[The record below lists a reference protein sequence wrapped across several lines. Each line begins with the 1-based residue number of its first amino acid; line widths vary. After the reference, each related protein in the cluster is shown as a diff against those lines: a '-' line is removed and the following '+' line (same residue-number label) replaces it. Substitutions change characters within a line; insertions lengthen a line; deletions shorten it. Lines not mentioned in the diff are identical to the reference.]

1 MARRSTAAGFTL
13 IELLVAIGIL
23 AMVAVLG
30 WRGLDSIVR
39 SREVLN
45 AQLDQSRGMQL
56 TFAQMQSDCDHLA
69 GASAAAATGGSNTLL
84 NGRANLSA
92 EQDRLILVR
101 LAASELE
108 PQQLQVVTYR
118 LLGGMLTRRESNGT
132 RDLAVLD
139 TLWQAARDD
148 TDTSTADVV
157 LMRGVDSMALRGQR
171 NLASSAAPEWITLA
185 NGSKTGDL
193 VGIEVTLQLPGQAAG
208 LSKVFLLGPG

>member
-1 MARRSTAAGFTL
+1 MARPQRSAGFTL

-69 GASAAAATGGSNTLL
+69 GAGAASGIPNTLL

-118 LLGGMLTRRESNGT
+118 LLGGVLTRRESNGT

-148 TDTSTADVV
+148 TDTSNADVA
-157 LMRGVDSMALRGQR
+157 LMHGVDSMVMRGW
-171 NLASSAAPEWITLA
+171 S
-185 NGSKTGDL
+185 NGAWNVLTAGATISTQVPGL
-193 VGIEVTLQLPGQAAG
+193 EVTLQMPGQDAG

>member
-69 GASAAAATGGSNTLL
+69 GAGSAAGVSNTLL

-118 LLGGMLTRRESNGT
+118 LLGGVLTRRESNGT

-148 TDTSTADVV
+148 TDTSSAAVV

-171 NLASSAAPEWITLA
+171 SLTSSAAPEWITLS

-193 VGIEVTLQLPGQAAG
+193 VGIDVTLQLPGQAAG

>member
-1 MARRSTAAGFTL
+1 MARPRLAVAGFTL

-45 AQLDQSRGMQL
+45 GQLEQSRGMQL

-69 GASAAAATGGSNTLL
+69 GASSATATNTLL
-84 NGRANLSA
+84 NGRSNLSA

-101 LAASELE
+101 QAVSEQQ

-118 LLGGMLTRRESNGT
+118 LVGGVLTRRESTGT

-139 TLWQAARDD
+139 TLWQAAQIGR
-148 TDTSTADVV
+148 
-157 LMRGVDSMALRGQR
+157 
-171 NLASSAAPEWITLA
+171 ASCRER
-185 NGSKTGDL
+185 
-193 VGIEVTLQLPGQAAG
+193 
-208 LSKVFLLGPG
+208 VF

>member
-1 MARRSTAAGFTL
+1 MARPRYAAGFTL

-23 AMVAVLG
+23 AMVALLG
-30 WRGLDSIVR
+30 WRGLDTIVR

-45 AQLDQSRGMQL
+45 AQLEQSRGMQL

-69 GASAAAATGGSNTLL
+69 GASSVNAATNTLL

-92 EQDRLILVR
+92 ETDRLILVR
-101 LAASELE
+101 QAASEQQ

-118 LLGGMLTRRESNGT
+118 LIGGVLTRRESNGT

-148 TDTSTADVV
+148 TDTSNADVA
-157 LMRGVDSMALRGQR
+157 LMHGVDSMVMRGW
-171 NLASSAAPEWITLA
+171 S
-185 NGSKTGDL
+185 NGAWNVLTAGATISTQVPGL
-193 VGIEVTLQLPGQAAG
+193 EVTLQMPGQDAG

>member
-1 MARRSTAAGFTL
+1 MARPRSPAAGFTL

-69 GASAAAATGGSNTLL
+69 GANTAAGVTNTLL

-118 LLGGMLTRRESNGT
+118 LLGGVLTRRESNGT

-139 TLWQAARDD
+139 TMWQAARDD
-148 TDTSTADVV
+148 TDTSTAAVV

-171 NLASSAAPEWITLA
+171 SLASSAAPEWITLA
-185 NGSKTGDL
+185 NGSKTADL

>member
-1 MARRSTAAGFTL
+1 MARPRSAAGFTL

-23 AMVAVLG
+23 AMVALLG

-45 AQLDQSRGMQL
+45 AQLEQSRGMQL

-69 GASAAAATGGSNTLL
+69 GASSVNAASNTLL

-92 EQDRLILVR
+92 ETDRLILVR
-101 LAASELE
+101 QAASEQQ

-118 LLGGMLTRRESNGT
+118 LVGGVLTRRESNGT

-148 TDTSTADVV
+148 TDTSNADVA
-157 LMRGVDSMALRGQR
+157 LMRGVDSMVMRGW
-171 NLASSAAPEWITLA
+171 S
-185 NGSKTGDL
+185 NGAWNVLTAGATISTQVPGL
-193 VGIEVTLQLPGQAAG
+193 EVTLQMPGQDAG

>member
-1 MARRSTAAGFTL
+1 MARPRLAVAGFTL

-45 AQLDQSRGMQL
+45 GQLEQSRGMQL

-69 GASAAAATGGSNTLL
+69 GASSATATNTLL
-84 NGRANLSA
+84 NGRSNLSA

-101 LAASELE
+101 QAVSEQQ

-118 LLGGMLTRRESNGT
+118 LVGGVLTRRESTGT

-148 TDTSTADVV
+148 TDTGNASVV
-157 LMRGVDSMALRGQR
+157 LLRGVDSMVMRGQR
-171 NLASSAAPEWITLA
+171 SLTGNAAPDWITLA
-185 NGSKTGDL
+185 AGSKTADL
-193 VGIEVTLQLPGQAAG
+193 AGLEVTLQLPGQAAG

>member
-1 MARRSTAAGFTL
+1 MARPRYAAGFTL

-23 AMVAVLG
+23 AMVALLG
-30 WRGLDSIVR
+30 WRGLDTIVR

-45 AQLDQSRGMQL
+45 AQLEQSRGMQL

-69 GASAAAATGGSNTLL
+69 GASSVTAATNTLL

-92 EQDRLILVR
+92 ETDRLILVR
-101 LAASELE
+101 QAASEQQ

-118 LLGGMLTRRESNGT
+118 LVGGVLTRRESNGT

-148 TDTSTADVV
+148 TDTSNADVA
-157 LMRGVDSMALRGQR
+157 LMHGVDSMVMRGW
-171 NLASSAAPEWITLA
+171 S
-185 NGSKTGDL
+185 NGAWNVLTAGATISTQVPGL
-193 VGIEVTLQLPGQAAG
+193 EVTLQMPGQDAG